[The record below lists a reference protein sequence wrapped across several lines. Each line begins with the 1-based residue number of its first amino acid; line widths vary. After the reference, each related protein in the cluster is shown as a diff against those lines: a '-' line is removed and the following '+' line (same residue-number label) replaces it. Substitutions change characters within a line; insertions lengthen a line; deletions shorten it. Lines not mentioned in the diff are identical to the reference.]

1 MLSKTSKFLIGVL
14 VVCGLVFG
22 GWYGYGLYSQP
33 SIELESEVRTTPVTH
48 LVVHSFANTPQQMLD
63 NLREYGLSV
72 HYVIS
77 ADGQVRQLVPENRVA
92 WHAGPSFWAGAS
104 GLNQSSIGIEL
115 EHAEFG
121 QTTFPQKQID
131 AFEELAKSIIAR
143 HHIRP
148 ENIVGHSDI
157 APEGK
162 MDPGRA
168 FPWQQ
173 LAEQG
178 IGMWYDISEADKM
191 PENMRVAVL
200 LATIGYPVKGR
211 QVVASAWAFRERFMP
226 EKVPYDAHIAERGDQ
241 MFLARQAAAKLPPT
255 ERDAA
260 LSQVPPIYPP
270 DDGTYLTD
278 PDFIRVLRAVAYRYQ
293 QQRAAAY

>member
-1 MLSKTSKFLIGVL
+1 MRKLIIAMS
-14 VVCGLVFG
+14 VVCCAMLGV
-22 GWYGYGLYSQP
+22 WYGYNFHFQNQV
-33 SIELESEVRTTPVTH
+33 EFESEERMTPVTH
-48 LVVHSFANTPQQMLD
+48 LVIHSFEETPQQMLD

-72 HYVIS
+72 HYMIT
-77 ADGQVRQLVPENRVA
+77 AEGQVRQLVPENRVA
-92 WHAGPSFWAGAS
+92 WHTGPSFWAGVN
-104 GLNQSSIGIEL
+104 GLNTSSIGIEL

-121 QTTFPQKQID
+121 QTAFPKKQIEALIVLMKD
-131 AFEELAKSIIAR
+131 IVAR

-226 EKVPYDAHIAERGDQ
+226 EKVPYDAHIAERGKQ
-241 MFLARQAAAKLPPT
+241 MFLARQKVAALPPE
-255 ERDAA
+255 EREAA

-293 QQRAAAY
+293 QQRAAAH